1 MKISDK
7 KTVFKGFYEVTAVK
21 VIDDKNNRTIDREQF
36 NLFDSVAALVLDTN
50 TNEIVLVKQFRV
62 GAEKKLIEIPAGKR
76 DVLDETA
83 EETIKREIEEEIGYQ
98 TDDLAQIACFYT
110 TPGPVT
116 EKMTLFFAKV
126 SQQTTEGGGV
136 DGENEQI
143 EVIKIPKTAFL
154 STIYEDAKTI
164 IAQQW
169 LQIHG

>member
-21 VIDDKNNRTIDREQF
+21 VIDENNNKTIDREQF
-36 NLFDSVAALVLDTN
+36 NLFDSVAALVLDTKS
-50 TNEIVLVKQFRV
+50 NEVILVKQFRV
-62 GAEKKLIEIPAGKR
+62 GAEKELVEIPAGKR
-76 DVLDETA
+76 DVQGEA
-83 EETIKREIEEEIGYQ
+83 VEETIKREIQEEIGYE
-98 TDDLAQIACFYT
+98 TDELAQIACFYT

-126 SQQTTEGGGV
+126 SRQTNNGGGV
-136 DGENEQI
+136 ADENENI
-143 EVIKIPKTAFL
+143 EVIKIKKEVFL
-154 STIYEDAKTI
+154 STIFEDAKTI